1 MARGLDLRANAEDS
15 GKDEGVE
22 RAPCVELTTLD
33 QESMLGRPKREAEP
47 DEASFVVVLGVLPS
61 LQRFANG
68 LERQSTRR
76 LDLLQRNRLAAH
88 QQDHDRSHQSGHFV
102 ARPRLG
108 VRKQA
113 AEVHGALRLVS
124 HLATSSAG

>member
-47 DEASFVVVLGVLPS
+47 DEASFVVDESQNSWRIFSLPEEGEQYQAARAQRVVS
-61 LQRFANG
+61 LSGLRVTAGAGAQLRIAPLQRPG
-68 LERQSTRR
+68 LRA
-76 LDLLQRNRLAAH
+76 LA
-88 QQDHDRSHQSGHFV
+88 RS
-102 ARPRLG
+102 
-108 VRKQA
+108 
-113 AEVHGALRLVS
+113 
-124 HLATSSAG
+124 